1 MYMYVTVLCFT
12 FSFFCSGQNESLPF
26 NNTLIYSNNGCYYVR
41 NVPSTYYCW
50 ETIDNSKFNEEWLLV
65 TRFNDIYT
73 CLVLADE
80 DQSILDTVTV
90 PDIAGK

>member
-1 MYMYVTVLCFT
+1 MYMYVTVSCFT

-26 NNTLIYSNNGCYYVR
+26 NNTLIYSNNGNYYVR

-50 ETIDNSKFNEEWLLV
+50 ETIDNSRFNEERLLV
-65 TRFNDIYT
+65 TRFNDIYA

-80 DQSILDTVTV
+80 DQSIMDTVTV
-90 PDIAGK
+90 PDIAGE